1 MASAKAPFCIVGKT
15 GNQFCP
21 QSVCGIIENIQ
32 VLAGHSR
39 NTTYTKQLI
48 DIKDGK
54 IPIPK
59 TWYI

>member
-1 MASAKAPFCIVGKT
+1 MYAGSLRI
-15 GNQFCP
+15 
-21 QSVCGIIENIQ
+21 IQ

-59 TWYI
+59 QMVDIKVKGDILKLKGAPQKETYA